1 MSKQEYLAK
10 AKRLIVSEQSLGS
23 INRELY
29 KDGVVIMDEVR
40 SLASIPGGKT
50 LESPEFEIQSV
61 LRDLC
66 TNAAYRVAMDADV
79 SADGAVRDWLRV
91 VAPHFDVLHVQLRQA
106 ALHREP
112 HYGFTS
118 SKRDVSIMRMRM
130 RSALFRAKQSRLDAM
145 EGEAGQRLTA
155 AALAVIGALL
165 HLARRSLVEPS
176 AAGRL
181 KLPLRRAA
189 SEVPAVRHAHFL
201 RPTLRC
207 ARLQLRGR
215 PGSNLRGR

>member
-1 MSKQEYLAK
+1 
-10 AKRLIVSEQSLGS
+10 
-23 INRELY
+23 
-29 KDGVVIMDEVR
+29 
-40 SLASIPGGKT
+40 
-50 LESPEFEIQSV
+50 
-61 LRDLC
+61 
-66 TNAAYRVAMDADV
+66 
-79 SADGAVRDWLRV
+79 
-91 VAPHFDVLHVQLRQA
+91 
-106 ALHREP
+106 
-112 HYGFTS
+112 
-118 SKRDVSIMRMRM
+118 M

-165 HLARRSLVEPS
+165 RPACRSLVEPS

-201 RPTLRC
+201 RPTLRY